1 MLIMFGLFSQANGST
16 TYTYTHVLVET
27 KVNIRHVM
35 VNNWWSFNGVNCKI
49 RTVYTIWVNC

>member
-1 MLIMFGLFSQANGST
+1 MWIMFGLFSQANGST

-35 VNNWWSFNGVNCKI
+35 VNN
-49 RTVYTIWVNC
+49 